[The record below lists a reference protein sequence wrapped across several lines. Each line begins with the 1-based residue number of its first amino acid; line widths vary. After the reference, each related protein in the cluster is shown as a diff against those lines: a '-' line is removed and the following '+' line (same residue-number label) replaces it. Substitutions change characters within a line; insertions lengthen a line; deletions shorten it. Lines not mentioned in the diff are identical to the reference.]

1 MGAIVGRVTYELI
14 TLFSIEIARYFIYL
28 KIKEI

>member
-14 TLFSIEIARYFIYL
+14 PLFKVEIARYFIYL
-28 KIKEI
+28 KLKEI